1 MVCFCL
7 QYREGVQNC
16 TGRLQGPEWGP
27 LQGQTG
33 QKHFGKHMMDYLQK
47 KTWHCQVHSFPI
59 SVTVTVTVQTLT
71 YQKLHESPNQSSSV
85 INDSNQSDD
94 PVTPRNQQ
102 LTFFNWL
109 RNKTSIV
116 SSENNLAQLCLH
128 SQKKNTYVRKLAFD
142 HFNSMQHKRL
152 HRILSS
158 RNVTCENCESA
169 RSLSPAN
176 CTTLDSC
183 QEINLNHRRNICWGW
198 LPVIL
203 LIPDY
208 SVQNSSTFD
217 IFKRVD
223 LPRPPS
229 QKLGTLY
236 F

>member
-1 MVCFCL
+1 MTL
-7 QYREGVQNC
+7 S
-16 TGRLQGPEWGP
+16 GP
-27 LQGQTG
+27 LFPHLSDSDSADIDVSKVAWISQSEFFCNKRFQSE
-33 QKHFGKHMMDYLQK
+33 
-47 KTWHCQVHSFPI
+47 WWSCQQI
-59 SVTVTVTVQTLT
+59 SNIRCTQWFFCRL
-71 YQKLHESPNQSSSV
+71 
-85 INDSNQSDD
+85 
-94 PVTPRNQQ
+94 TPRNQQ
-102 LTFFNWL
+102 LTFLNWL

>member
-1 MVCFCL
+1 MTL
-7 QYREGVQNC
+7 S
-16 TGRLQGPEWGP
+16 GP
-27 LQGQTG
+27 LFPHLSDSDSDSADIDVSKVAWISQSEFFCNKRFQSEWWSCQQISNIRCTEWFFVDSPQETNNWHFWIGWEIKPASSPLRITWLNCVFIHKR
-33 QKHFGKHMMDYLQK
+33 KH
-47 KTWHCQVHSFPI
+47 
-59 SVTVTVTVQTLT
+59 
-71 YQKLHESPNQSSSV
+71 
-85 INDSNQSDD
+85 
-94 PVTPRNQQ
+94 
-102 LTFFNWL
+102 
-109 RNKTSIV
+109 
-116 SSENNLAQLCLH
+116 
-128 SQKKNTYVRKLAFD
+128 TYVRKLAFD

>member
-59 SVTVTVTVQTLT
+59 SVTVTVQTLT

-169 RSLSPAN
+169 RSLTQPSK
-176 CTTLDSC
+176 LHHSR
-183 QEINLNHRRNICWGW
+183 L
-198 LPVIL
+198 
-203 LIPDY
+203 
-208 SVQNSSTFD
+208 
-217 IFKRVD
+217 
-223 LPRPPS
+223 LPRNKFES
-229 QKLGTLY
+229 
-236 F
+236 